1 MNSVDYTIYSARLAA
16 YIRRRAAYFSP
27 QISLL
32 GYRCTFFVSFVE
44 AIIITS
50 VAIDE
55 VFSTVVPVGG
65 LIVGPILLSG
75 TKLHITEHRP
85 VLFCGEK
92 CESD

>member
-55 VFSTVVPVGG
+55 VFSTVCTRGRVN
-65 LIVGPILLSG
+65 SG
-75 TKLHITEHRP
+75 ADTAFGYEITYY
-85 VLFCGEK
+85 
-92 CESD
+92 